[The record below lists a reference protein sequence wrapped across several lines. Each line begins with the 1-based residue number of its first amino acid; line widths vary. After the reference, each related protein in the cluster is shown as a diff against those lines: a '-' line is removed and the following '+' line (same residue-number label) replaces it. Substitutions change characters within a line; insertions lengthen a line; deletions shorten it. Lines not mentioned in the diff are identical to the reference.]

1 MKRLLAAA
9 VVLMTLVGC
18 SRKAEFN
25 AASFN
30 IRYASTADVKQGD
43 GWDERKGDVAQVI
56 LKYDFDIVGTQEG
69 NKVQIEDLK
78 QLLPDYDCTGH
89 PYGGKKGDTHTAT
102 IFYKREV
109 MECLE
114 QGTFWYSPT
123 PEVES
128 IGWDATDL
136 RLCHWGRFLHK
147 PSGKEFYF
155 FNSHLYWKLKEAK
168 ANSGR
173 VHVDMV
179 KKIAGDTP
187 VISVGDFNSTETTIQ
202 VKDILGLLGDS
213 YRLTATPPQGCENTN
228 LGGGNFIGPAENRID
243 FIFVSDNVRVNS
255 YITIE
260 DKRSD
265 LDHYPSD
272 HLPVVSRVTIE

>member
-78 QLLPDYDCTGH
+78 QLLPNYDCTGH
-89 PYGGKKGDTHTAT
+89 PYGGKTGTSHTAT
-102 IFYKREV
+102 IFYKRDV

-136 RLCHWGRFLHK
+136 RLCHWGRFRHK

-155 FNSHLYWKLKEAK
+155 FNSHLYWRLKETK

-265 LDHYPSD
+265 IDHYPSD

>member
-30 IRYASTADVKQGD
+30 IRYDAAADAKQGD
-43 GWDERKGDVAQVI
+43 GWDERKDDVAQVI

-69 NKVQIEDLK
+69 NKGQIEDMK

-89 PYGGKKGDTHTAT
+89 PYGGKTGTSHTAT
-102 IFYKREV
+102 IFYKRDV

-136 RLCHWGRFLHK
+136 RLCHWGKFRHK

-155 FNSHLYWKLKEAK
+155 FNSHLYWKLEVAR

-173 VHVDMV
+173 VHVDMI
-179 KKIAGDTP
+179 KKIAGDKP
-187 VISVGDFNSTETTIQ
+187 VISVGDFNSEEDTKQ
-202 VKDILGLLGDS
+202 VKDILEVLGDS
-213 YRLTATPPQGCENTN
+213 YRLTSTPPQGCESTN
-228 LGGGNFIGPAENRID
+228 LGGGNFIGPAYNRID
-243 FIFVSDNVRVNS
+243 FIFVSDDVDVNS

-260 DKRSD
+260 DKRENG
-265 LDHYPSD
+265 HYPSD
-272 HLPVVSRVTIE
+272 HLPIVSRVTIE

>member
-69 NKVQIEDLK
+69 NKGQIEDMK
-78 QLLPDYDCTGH
+78 QLLPNYDCTGH
-89 PYGGKKGDTHTAT
+89 PYGGKTGTSHTAT

-136 RLCHWGRFLHK
+136 RLCHWGRFRHK

-155 FNSHLYWKLKEAK
+155 FNSHLYWRLKEAK

-265 LDHYPSD
+265 IDHYPSD

>member
-89 PYGGKKGDTHTAT
+89 PYGGKTGTSHTAT

-136 RLCHWGRFLHK
+136 RLCHWGRFRHK

-155 FNSHLYWKLKEAK
+155 FNSHLYWKLKEAR

>member
-30 IRYASTADVKQGD
+30 IRYNAAADAKQGD
-43 GWDERKGDVAQVI
+43 GWDERKDDVAQVI

-69 NKVQIEDLK
+69 NKGQIEDMK

-89 PYGGKKGDTHTAT
+89 PYGGKSGDLHTAT

-136 RLCHWGRFLHK
+136 RLCHWGKFRHK

-155 FNSHLYWKLKEAK
+155 FNSHLYWKLEVAR

-173 VHVDMV
+173 VHVDMI
-179 KKIAGDTP
+179 KKIAGDKP
-187 VISVGDFNSTETTIQ
+187 VISVGDFNSLETEKQIQ
-202 VKDILGLLGDS
+202 DIMTSLGDA
-213 YRLTATPPQGCENTN
+213 YRLTATPPQGCESTN
-228 LGGGNFIGPAENRID
+228 LGGGNFIGPAYNRID
-243 FIFVSDNVRVNS
+243 FIFVSDDVDVNS

-260 DKRSD
+260 DKRENG
-265 LDHYPSD
+265 HYPSD
-272 HLPVVSRVTIE
+272 HLPVVSHVRIE

>member
-1 MKRLLAAA
+1 MAFG
-9 VVLMTLVGC
+9 GC
-18 SRKAEFN
+18 SPKAEFN

-30 IRYASTADVKQGD
+30 IRYDAAADSKQGD
-43 GWDERKGDVAQVI
+43 GWDERKGDVAKVI
-56 LKYDFDIVGTQEG
+56 LTHDFDIVGTQEG
-69 NKVQIEDLK
+69 DNRQIEDLA
-78 QLLPDYDCTGH
+78 QLLPDYDYTGH
-89 PYGGKKGDTHTAT
+89 PYGGKSGDLHTAT

-136 RLCHWGRFLHK
+136 RLCHWGLFRHK

-155 FNSHLYWKLKEAK
+155 FNSHLYWKLEVAR

-173 VHVDMV
+173 VHVDMI
-179 KKIAGDTP
+179 KKIAGDKP
-187 VISVGDFNSTETTIQ
+187 VISVGDFNSEEDTKQ
-202 VKDILGLLGDS
+202 VKDILEVLGDS
-213 YRLTATPPQGCENTN
+213 YRLTATPPQGCESTN
-228 LGGGNFIGPAENRID
+228 LGGGNFIGPAYNRID
-243 FIFVSDNVRVNS
+243 FIFVSDDVDVNS

-260 DKRSD
+260 DKRENG
-265 LDHYPSD
+265 HYPSD
-272 HLPVVSRVTIE
+272 HLPIVSRVTIE

>member
-18 SRKAEFN
+18 SHKAEFN
-25 AASFN
+25 AASYN
-30 IRYASTADVKQGD
+30 IRGNSSADDKQGD
-43 GWDERKGDVAQVI
+43 GWDVRKGDVANVI

-69 NKVQIEDLK
+69 KDWQVNDLL
-78 QLLPDYDCTGH
+78 QLMPDYDCTGH
-89 PYGGKKGDTHTAT
+89 PYGGKKGTSHTST
-102 IFYKREV
+102 IFYKRDV

-136 RLCHWGRFLHK
+136 RLCHWGLFRHK

-155 FNSHLYWKLKEAK
+155 FNSHLFWRLEVAR

-173 VHVDMV
+173 VHNDMI
-179 KKIAGDTP
+179 KKIAGDKP
-187 VISVGDFNSTETTIQ
+187 VISVGDFNSTENTKQ
-202 VKDILGLLGDS
+202 VKDILEVLGDS
-213 YRLTATPPQGCENTN
+213 YRLTSTPPQGCESTN
-228 LGGGNFIGPAENRID
+228 LGGGNFIGPAYDRID
-243 FIFVSDNVRVNS
+243 YIFVSDDVDVNS

-260 DKRSD
+260 DKRENG
-265 LDHYPSD
+265 HYPSD
-272 HLPVVSRVTIE
+272 HLPIVSRVTIE